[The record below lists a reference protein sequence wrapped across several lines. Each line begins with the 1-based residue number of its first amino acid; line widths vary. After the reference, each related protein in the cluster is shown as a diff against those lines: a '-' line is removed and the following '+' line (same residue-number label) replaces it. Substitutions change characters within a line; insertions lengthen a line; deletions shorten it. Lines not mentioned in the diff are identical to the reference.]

1 MPWCLGG
8 ASSTTT
14 SREVLYL
21 GWKLLHCLDSLEVLL
36 GMGPKLDR
44 HVDGIFFGEPL
55 AIEERTVL
63 FPSSYKRIG
72 TERLGGVIPS
82 VDPGQ
87 FLKALPPLL
96 SKHLLLTRQLL
107 EGAEEEILWRRCHCG
122 GDAST
127 ERRKERENTLEAM
140 PAQIPTD
147 LCIGTCGHLNE

>member
-1 MPWCLGG
+1 M
-8 ASSTTT
+8 
-14 SREVLYL
+14 
-21 GWKLLHCLDSLEVLL
+21 
-36 GMGPKLDR
+36 
-44 HVDGIFFGEPL
+44 

-87 FLKALPPLL
+87 FLEAFPPLI

-107 EGAEEEILWRRCHCG
+107 EGAEEKILWRRCHCG

-140 PAQIPTD
+140 PAQIPMD
-147 LCIGTCGHLNE
+147 LCIGTCGHLNEQLQKRIENVCYICYVC

>member
-1 MPWCLGG
+1 M
-8 ASSTTT
+8 
-14 SREVLYL
+14 
-21 GWKLLHCLDSLEVLL
+21 
-36 GMGPKLDR
+36 
-44 HVDGIFFGEPL
+44 

-107 EGAEEEILWRRCHCG
+107 EGAEEKILWRRRHCG
-122 GDAST
+122 GDAT
-127 ERRKERENTLEAM
+127 VEAM
-140 PAQIPTD
+140 PAQGEENGRKLFGGEASTNTNGPVHW
-147 LCIGTCGHLNE
+147 HLQTSSRTAKEENGEYLLN

>member
-55 AIEERTVL
+55 AREEERIVL
-63 FPSSYKRIG
+63 FPSSSSKRVG
-72 TERLGGVIPS
+72 AERLGGG
-82 VDPGQ
+82 DP
-87 FLKALPPLL
+87 
-96 SKHLLLTRQLL
+96 
-107 EGAEEEILWRRCHCG
+107 
-122 GDAST
+122 
-127 ERRKERENTLEAM
+127 
-140 PAQIPTD
+140 
-147 LCIGTCGHLNE
+147 LC

>member
-1 MPWCLGG
+1 
-8 ASSTTT
+8 
-14 SREVLYL
+14 VLYL

-55 AIEERTVL
+55 AIEEQTVI
-63 FPSSYKRIG
+63 FPSSCKRVG
-72 TERLGGVIPS
+72 AERLGGSDPS

-87 FLKALPPLL
+87 FLKAFPPLL

-107 EGAEEEILWRRCHCG
+107 EGAEEKILWRRRHCG

-127 ERRKERENTLEAM
+127 GRRKREKTLWRRC
-140 PAQIPTD
+140 QHKYQR
-147 LCIGTCGHLNE
+147 TCALALADIFPNS

>member
-1 MPWCLGG
+1 M
-8 ASSTTT
+8 
-14 SREVLYL
+14 
-21 GWKLLHCLDSLEVLL
+21 
-36 GMGPKLDR
+36 
-44 HVDGIFFGEPL
+44 

-107 EGAEEEILWRRCHCG
+107 EGAEEKTLWRRRQHREKKREEKTLWRRCQHRYQRTCALALADIFIFAMLARG
-122 GDAST
+122 AAGAKSVEQWVRKKAFNASKDG
-127 ERRKERENTLEAM
+127 RRD
-140 PAQIPTD
+140 IF
-147 LCIGTCGHLNE
+147 TCGYSWSA